1 MVQPLVSPWR
11 AVGSSQEVHTLWG
24 AVGGKAGD
32 ALAGGEI
39 GGSEW
44 VLALAAA
51 TEDGTVSVSTL
62 GDTGYPRV
70 ARESAFSDAGVCNLT
85 RSAPASRQE
94 VLLKQVQKAGGVFG
108 SGATRGPEP
117 GAST

>member
-1 MVQPLVSPWR
+1 MAGGGLVSR
-11 AVGSSQEVHTLWG
+11 GSHARG

-70 ARESAFSDAGVCNLT
+70 ARESAFSDAGVCKSDT
-85 RSAPASRQE
+85 ECPCVE
-94 VLLKQVQKAGGVFG
+94 AGG
-108 SGATRGPEP
+108 SAE
-117 GAST
+117 ASTKGWRRLRQRSY